1 MPEFTDQELIRL
13 IEKGESDCVEF
24 KEAMT
29 GDAAKAIRKTIC
41 AYANDLPG
49 HGKPGIV
56 FVGVKDDGTISGLQV
71 TERLQSQLADMK
83 TDGNILPPPSLT
95 VEKRTLQGKD
105 VAVVTVQPSNSPP
118 VRYKGV
124 VHIRTGSR
132 QDIATAQDEV
142 RLREKRVHGTRP
154 FDLEPIPTAGL
165 DDLNL
170 TQFEN
175 EYLTKAVSAEVRTA
189 NDRSIEERLAAT
201 KMIDTA
207 ANPVAT
213 VLGVLTI
220 GKSPQDFLPGARV
233 QFLKIDGDKYDDDV
247 VDSADIGGTISDLLR
262 GVDEKLNSHN
272 RVAVEFVAREIEQR
286 TELYPA
292 EALRQIVRNAVMHRT
307 YESTNSPVRITWYK
321 NNVEVLSPGG
331 PFGMVNANNF
341 GQQGFT
347 DYRNPN
353 LAEAMQTLG
362 YVQRFGMGIL
372 IANQKLKEAGHPEL
386 EFDVS
391 SGNFLL
397 VTIKARQNSEGE
409 KS

>member
-1 MPEFTDQELIRL
+1 MPEFADQELIRL
-13 IEKGESDCVEF
+13 IEKGESDRVEF

-29 GDAAKAIRKTIC
+29 GDAAKAIRKAIC
-41 AYANDLPG
+41 AFANDLPG
-49 HGKPGIV
+49 HGQPGVV

-71 TERLQSQLADMK
+71 TDQLLLQLADMK
-83 TDGNILPPPSLT
+83 TDGNIVPPPSLT

-118 VRYKGV
+118 VRFKGV

-132 QDIATAQDEV
+132 QDTATAQDEV
-142 RLREKRVHGTRP
+142 RLREKRVHGNRP
-154 FDLEPIPTAGL
+154 FDLQPIPTAGL
-165 DDLNL
+165 TDLNL
-170 TQFEN
+170 AQFEN
-175 EYLTKAVSAEVRTA
+175 EYLTNAVSAEVRTA
-189 NDRSIEERLAAT
+189 NDRSIEERLVAT

-247 VDSADIGGTISDLLR
+247 VDSADIGGAISDLLR

-307 YESTNSPVRITWYK
+307 YEGTNSPVRITWYK

-341 GQQGFT
+341 GQPGFT

-391 SGNFLL
+391 SGNFVL
-397 VTIKARQNSEGE
+397 VTIKARQNSEG
-409 KS
+409 

>member
-247 VDSADIGGTISDLLR
+247 VDSADIGGAISDLLR

-307 YESTNSPVRITWYK
+307 YEGTNSPVRITWYT

-331 PFGMVNANNF
+331 PFGMVNADNF
-341 GQQGFT
+341 GQPGFT

-391 SGNFLL
+391 SGNFVL
-397 VTIKARQNSEGE
+397 VTIKARQNSEG
-409 KS
+409 